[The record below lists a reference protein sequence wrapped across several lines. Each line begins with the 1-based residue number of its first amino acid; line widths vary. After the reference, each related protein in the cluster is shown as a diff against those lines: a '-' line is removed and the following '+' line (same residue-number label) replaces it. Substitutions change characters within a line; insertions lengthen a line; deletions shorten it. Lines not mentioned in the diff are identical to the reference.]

1 MPHQNWPHS
10 EDYGDGVQIP
20 KLGTVVEDA
29 DLGWYRSAPIPVP
42 VLGGGP
48 CLIVVD
54 GYDDDPAQE
63 DFHTAIRNF
72 LALDHSALAV
82 AASSIYAYYRDV
94 TDDVL
99 AAGDDEW
106 HVEISGP
113 EDVLAHVQLGNEP
126 IVVRDSYGDQR
137 VYVSVECECAWE
149 PEHGLQ
155 IVFRDG
161 ATVTKVGSYDGHLTN
176 SAAYAD
182 DKLDGVV
189 YHRSR

>member
-1 MPHQNWPHS
+1 MLTHR
-10 EDYGDGVQIP
+10 EDYGGGVQIP
-20 KLGTVVEDA
+20 HLGTVTKTAEP
-29 DLGWYRSAPIPVP
+29 GWYRSAPIPVP

-48 CLIVVD
+48 CRIRVD

-63 DFHTAIRNF
+63 DFHAAIRNF
-72 LALDHSALAV
+72 LALDRSAFAV
-82 AASSIYAYYRDV
+82 AAPSIYAYYRDV
-94 TDDVL
+94 ADDLL

-113 EDVLAHVQLGNEP
+113 DEVLAHVQLGNEP
-126 IVVRDSYGDQR
+126 IVVRDPYDDRR
-137 VYVSVECECAWE
+137 VYVSIGGECAWE

-161 ATVTKVGSYDGHLTN
+161 ARVTKVGPYDGHLTN

-182 DKLDGVV
+182 DELDGVV
-189 YHRSR
+189 YHSFR

>member
-1 MPHQNWPHS
+1 
-10 EDYGDGVQIP
+10 VQIP
-20 KLGTVVEDA
+20 ELGVVVEDA
-29 DLGWYRSAPIPVP
+29 ELGWYRSAPIPVP
-42 VLGGGP
+42 VIGGAP
-48 CLIVVD
+48 CVIVVD

-72 LALDHSALAV
+72 LVLDQSALV
-82 AASSIYAYYRDV
+82 QAAPSIYAYYRDV
-94 TDDVL
+94 TADVL

-113 EDVLAHVQLGNEP
+113 DDVLAHVQLGTEP
-126 IVVRDSYGDQR
+126 IVSRDSYGDQC
-137 VYVSVECECAWE
+137 VYVSLECECAWE

-161 ATVTKVGSYDGHLTN
+161 ATVTKVGPYDGHLTN

-182 DKLDGVV
+182 DDLDGVV
-189 YHRSR
+189 YRRLR

>member
-1 MPHQNWPHS
+1 M
-10 EDYGDGVQIP
+10 QIP
-20 KLGTVVEDA
+20 DLGAVVKDA

-48 CLIVVD
+48 CLIMID

-63 DFHTAIRNF
+63 DFHAAIRNF
-72 LALDHSALAV
+72 LALDHSALAA
-82 AASSIYAYYRDV
+82 AASSIYDYYRDV
-94 TDDVL
+94 MDIL
-99 AAGDDEW
+99 AVGDDEW
-106 HVEISGP
+106 PVEISGP

-126 IVVRDSYGDQR
+126 IVVRDSNGDQR

-161 ATVTKVGSYDGHLTN
+161 ATVTKVGPYDGHLTN
-176 SAAYAD
+176 SAAQTD
-182 DKLDGVV
+182 DELDGVV